1 MCDPIGDWSSGSI
14 AIEEVAA
21 DGRSRTNKREYVT
34 VQDEGL
40 GGMSDWKCCKLE
52 RKRPGSKFEN
62 SKIARREGED
72 DTFVLKT
79 EKGDLRYTYSTR
91 VEVAVEEQVFKT
103 KQGDLEDY
111 SSVQMEMDV
120 DEQDI
125 FAGKIRSLGPG
136 RSLVGYPPEYG
147 VDGKEYC
154 GKCFVL
160 ETEQEDLEDSS
171 SALVK
176 METDENN
183 FSD

>member
-1 MCDPIGDWSSGSI
+1 VCDPIGDWSSGSI

-40 GGMSDWKCCKLE
+40 GGMSDWKCRKLE

-62 SKIARREGED
+62 SKIAKREGED

-91 VEVAVEEQVFKT
+91 MEVAVEEQVFKT

-125 FAGKIRSLGPG
+125 SIITTLYPRSP
-136 RSLVGYPPEYG
+136 
-147 VDGKEYC
+147 
-154 GKCFVL
+154 
-160 ETEQEDLEDSS
+160 
-171 SALVK
+171 
-176 METDENN
+176 
-183 FSD
+183 FSDRKIKAYSTISLSINAVFRQLTH

>member
-1 MCDPIGDWSSGSI
+1 
-14 AIEEVAA
+14 
-21 DGRSRTNKREYVT
+21 
-34 VQDEGL
+34 
-40 GGMSDWKCCKLE
+40 MSDWKRRKLE
-52 RKRPGSKFEN
+52 KKRPRSKSEN
-62 SKIARREGED
+62 CKIARREVED

-91 VEVAVEEQVFKT
+91 MEMDVEEQVFKT
-103 KQGDLEDY
+103 EPGDLEDRF
-111 SSVQMEMDV
+111 SVQMEMDV

-136 RSLVGYPPEYG
+136 RSLVGYPREYG

-171 SALVK
+171 SAVVRVRNKPVSQL
-176 METDENN
+176 
-183 FSD
+183 

>member
-1 MCDPIGDWSSGSI
+1 MEMD
-14 AIEEVAA
+14 
-21 DGRSRTNKREYVT
+21 
-34 VQDEGL
+34 
-40 GGMSDWKCCKLE
+40 
-52 RKRPGSKFEN
+52 
-62 SKIARREGED
+62 
-72 DTFVLKT
+72 
-79 EKGDLRYTYSTR
+79 
-91 VEVAVEEQVFKT
+91 VEEQVFKT
-103 KQGDLEDY
+103 ERGDFEDY
-111 SSVQMEMDV
+111 SSIQMEMHA